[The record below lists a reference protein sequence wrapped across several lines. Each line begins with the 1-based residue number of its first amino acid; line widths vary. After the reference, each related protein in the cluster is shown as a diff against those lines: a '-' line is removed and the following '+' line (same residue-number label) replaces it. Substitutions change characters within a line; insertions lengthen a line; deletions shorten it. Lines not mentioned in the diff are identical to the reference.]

1 MSRNKDIHGMLLL
14 DKPLNISSNAALQR
28 VRWLYSAKKAGHTGA
43 LDPLASGL
51 LPICFGE
58 TTKFS
63 DYFLEGD
70 KGYLVTAHL
79 GVRTTTSDR
88 EGEVVM
94 ERPVPE
100 LTLGQLE
107 DIINQNFVGDLQ
119 QRPSIWSALKYQGKP
134 LYEYARKGIE
144 VPRPVRNIT
153 IYECKILKWEAPY
166 LTMQVECSKGTYIRT
181 LVDDLGELIGCG
193 AHVSSL
199 HRNKVFGLEHLT
211 PISLEQV
218 EQLHAEGKEQEMLDL
233 LMPLDFPT
241 LTLPQLTIDNFNTWK
256 LCQGMIVIKP
266 GTKKDLEYRAYHEEF
281 GFLGVVKAI
290 RDDRIRAFRMLSYAG
305 NFAQQLKEQYNF
317 KNVKS
322 NRQQFHD
329 HPDRHERDTHRKHKN
344 DEEVN
349 NSHLE
354 RTEKPNIQVVK
365 TGQAPEAPRKL
376 KFKKPESASSLEQ
389 ETATTTAQVAP
400 ATTETTSNAVT
411 IDATPN
417 KEVA

>member
-79 GVRTTTSDR
+79 GIRTTTSDR
-88 EGEVVM
+88 EGEIVT
-94 ERPVPE
+94 ERPLPE
-100 LTLGQLE
+100 LTLEQLE
-107 DIINQNFVGDLQ
+107 DIIDNNFVGDLQ

-134 LYEYARKGIE
+134 LYEYARKGII

-153 IYECKILKWEAPY
+153 IYECKILKWESPY

-181 LVDDLGELIGCG
+181 LIDDLGELLGCG
-193 AHVSSL
+193 AHVHSL

-211 PISLEQV
+211 PISLEQI

-233 LMPLDFPT
+233 LMPIDFPT

-266 GTKKDLEYRAYHEEF
+266 GVKKDHEYRAYHEEL

-290 RDDRIRAFRMLSYAG
+290 RDDRIRAFRMLSYTG
-305 NFAQQLKEQYNF
+305 DFAHRLKEQYNF

-322 NRQQFHD
+322 NRNQPQNYAIN
-329 HPDRHERDTHRKHKN
+329 RKRDN
-344 DEEVN
+344 QE
-349 NSHLE
+349 SSS
-354 RTEKPNIQVVK
+354 
-365 TGQAPEAPRKL
+365 
-376 KFKKPESASSLEQ
+376 ESAI
-389 ETATTTAQVAP
+389 A
-400 ATTETTSNAVT
+400 
-411 IDATPN
+411 N
-417 KEVA
+417 KNSI